1 MYQPSADINGTSS
14 LPASRDN
21 TNDFPPPEKE
31 GQKGQDSCAAW
42 AVAYAATSREERHKW
57 EWGSY
62 SKNHCFSPAFVFN
75 SLTKGGKPIHISAAM
90 KFVVNKGVCSMQ
102 IMDYAENSLVAPDS
116 RQKKVASYFKAAL
129 WRTVNGIDA
138 VKDAIVKDY
147 GVVFA
152 FRVPVNYSSANNV
165 IYGSETIGEG
175 AHAVCIV
182 GYDDNRYGGAFK
194 YLNSYGSG
202 WGENGY
208 GWITYTAFNKTGVN
222 NYGGGIGY
230 VLNQG
235 TNKDLKNKMGDVDYN
250 GSVTAADARLILRYS
265 SRLETYTDEQFVRS
279 DVDGDGVVSA
289 SDSQF
294 VLRYSS
300 GLETEFP
307 YFT

>member
-1 MYQPSADINGTSS
+1 
-14 LPASRDN
+14 
-21 TNDFPPPEKE
+21 
-31 GQKGQDSCAAW
+31 
-42 AVAYAATSREERHKW
+42 
-57 EWGSY
+57 
-62 SKNHCFSPAFVFN
+62 
-75 SLTKGGKPIHISAAM
+75 M